1 MITSDEQISPP
12 SLICKQNS
20 SHLHSLG
27 VNILFNCSALGIHSC
42 KTWQTFIFK
51 TRLGGEI
58 CSSDVDMY
66 KDHNHRESFSATI
79 KAWEE
84 EDTIATCYVNWNEY
98 DEF

>member
-1 MITSDEQISPP
+1 MSDEQISPP

-42 KTWQTFIFK
+42 ITWQTFIFK

-66 KDHNHRESFSATI
+66 KDHKHRESFSATI

-84 EDTIATCYVNWNEY
+84 EDTIVTCYVNWNEY